1 VQIVAGIEI
10 KKSSN
15 GWFGVKSQSPS
26 PRLEVFSSGNPDNP
40 DLVYEA
46 GAKDGVQSKLMGY
59 TFSEATDDLGGSFTF
74 TVENEETG
82 GDGKTVFDAIPIRS
96 VVKIFEAD
104 EKQPA
109 FVGII
114 KRRHIKSSMTAQG
127 PKRTIVFSGKS
138 IISVIAEYMVSFDL
152 KIMNVPNAVDK
163 TRDLKDKIN
172 KMDLPVKDFMTI
184 TWDFFL
190 EMGTGT
196 NAIGATKM
204 GELIEKF
211 VGAEVGGCITGADGQ
226 NIHYP
231 VANIPFAQSDN
242 VIGDLWRAVL
252 PQPVYEIFAFCDIA
266 DGKPKIM
273 ARESPFSA
281 EDWLDLDIYE
291 IDPLDLIDYDLTQS
305 DDEVYTAFYAYLT
318 DASMSMAFNIAKDQE
333 KKDDVAAY
341 DEDKIAVYGYKPLE
355 IYFRGYD
362 RSRAE
367 TDDRKSGFKELNEKA
382 RYWYG
387 RLDDMFSGT
396 ITLLTDFTGEKR
408 NGKDGNPR
416 AGYRARFLGG
426 EFYINKTEHRW
437 NYGGAP
443 TITLSVSRGMA
454 YDRNSGEMT
463 GVIPEIG
470 KRFKELE

>member
-1 VQIVAGIEI
+1 VAGTEI

-26 PRLEVFSSGNPDNP
+26 PRLEVFSNGAPDNP

-46 GAKDGVQSKLMGY
+46 GAKDGVQSKLLGY
-59 TFSEATDDLGGSFTF
+59 TFSEATDDLGGAFTF
-74 TVENEETG
+74 TVENEETD

-96 VVKIFEAD
+96 VVKIFESD

-109 FVGII
+109 FVGIV

-127 PKRTIVFSGKS
+127 PKRSIVFSGKS
-138 IISVIAEYMVSFDL
+138 IISVIAEYMVSLDF
-152 KIMNVPNAVDK
+152 KIMNVPNAIDK
-163 TRDLKDKIN
+163 TMDLKKKIGT
-172 KMDLPVKDFMTI
+172 MDLPIKDFMTI

-190 EMGTGT
+190 EMGMGT
-196 NAIGATKM
+196 NAVGATKM

-211 VGAEVGGCITGADGQ
+211 VGADMGAYITGAGNQ

-231 VANIPFAQSDN
+231 IANAPFNQGNN
-242 VIGDLWRAVL
+242 VIGDLWHNVL
-252 PQPVYEIFAFCDIA
+252 PQPVYEIFAFCDRE

-273 ARESPFSA
+273 AREAPFSA
-281 EDWLDLDIYE
+281 KDWLDLNIYE

-305 DDEVYTAFYAYLT
+305 DDEVYTVFYSYLIGN
-318 DASMSMAFNIAKDQE
+318 SMSPEFNIAKDQD
-333 KKDDVAAY
+333 KQDDVVAY
-341 DEDKIAVYGYKPLE
+341 DSGKMAIYGYKPLE
-355 IYFRGYD
+355 VSFRGYD
-362 RSRAE
+362 KSYAE
-367 TDDRKSGFKELNEKA
+367 TDVRKSAFKELNEKA